1 MAEASHSQESDNH
14 YLNTEKDSIMKELS
28 KKCQYFTDSVIRRM
42 TRIAIANDAINLAQG
57 FPDFDPPKELLDR
70 LAEVAYE
77 GPHQYPITMG
87 AKNFRDALSVKC
99 GRWMGRTID
108 PETEVV
114 VTIGATEAM
123 VDSIFA
129 VTNPGDKIL
138 IFSPYFENYQAQALM
153 ADCEPVFVPL
163 IPPTFRFDPE
173 VLEDAFRQNPKAIL
187 ICNPANPSGRVFTYD
202 ELKLIADLCIKYDVY
217 AIMDEVYEHI
227 TYDDN
232 RHVYMNSLPGMWER
246 TISCSS
252 LSKTYS
258 VTGWRLGYAIA
269 PQEIMDK
276 IKQYHDFNA
285 VGVAS
290 PLMEAAVV
298 GLNFP
303 DSYYEEFRLK
313 YAHSK
318 DLFTGG
324 LKNLGIPY
332 TEPEGTYFV
341 LMDIAP
347 YLKPQQTD
355 LDFCIEMTEKVGV
368 AAVPG
373 TSFFNE
379 NINNIIRMH
388 FAKSDDMLLAALDR
402 LADLKTKMMG

>member
-1 MAEASHSQESDNH
+1 
-14 YLNTEKDSIMKELS
+14 
-28 KKCQYFTDSVIRRM
+28 
-42 TRIAIANDAINLAQG
+42 
-57 FPDFDPPKELLDR
+57 
-70 LAEVAYE
+70 
-77 GPHQYPITMG
+77 
-87 AKNFRDALSVKC
+87 
-99 GRWMGRTID
+99 MGRTID

-123 VDSIFA
+123 VNAIFA
-129 VTNPGDKIL
+129 ITNPGDKII
-138 IFSPYFENYQAQALM
+138 IFSPYFENYQAQTLM
-153 ADCEPVFVPL
+153 ADCEPIFVPL

-173 VLEDAFRQNPKAIL
+173 VLEDAFRQDPKAIL

-232 RHVYMNSLPGMWER
+232 RHIYMNSLPGMWER

-269 PQEIMDK
+269 PVELMDK
-276 IKQYHDFNA
+276 VKQYHDFVA

-313 YAHSK
+313 YAHA
-318 DLFTGG
+318 
-324 LKNLGIPY
+324 KNLFADGLRNLDIPF
-332 TEPEGTYFV
+332 TDPEGTYFV
-341 LMDIAP
+341 LLDISP
-347 YLKPQQTD
+347 YLKPGQTD
-355 LDFCIEMTEKVGV
+355 FEFCVEMTEKVGV

-373 TSFFNE
+373 TSFFKE
-379 NINNIIRMH
+379 DVNNIIRMH
-388 FAKSDDMLLAALDR
+388 FAKSDEMLLAALDR
-402 LADLKTKMMG
+402 LADLKTKMI